1 MAMIQCNKFAVL
13 RMSVSAWRW
22 AAASVAALSLSSLS
36 IAAAQPRPHDAAV
49 SEAELRSDIRILA
62 SDAFEGRGPGTAGE
76 VRTAAHIIGAWSA
89 AGLKPLDGSPTPWL
103 QVVPLVESAP
113 ISAEARFHGQGRSL
127 SFQADELLLAGR
139 DAEVTLKA
147 MPMLFAG
154 YGVNA
159 AGQVPM
165 DVRGKAVVILMSDP
179 SFGDG
184 VWTRNKRMQALA
196 AAGASAVI
204 LAADQGAPW
213 AQLERSLR
221 EVRTI
226 LPSDGAQPPVRG
238 FLSLPA
244 LDKLME
250 KSGSHGTDARQQAQS
265 ADYQGAALPFTMN
278 VSTTSD
284 VHSYE
289 SHNIVARLPGRNP
302 DGKTLL
308 LMGHWDHLGRC
319 GDEEA
324 ADQIC
329 NGAVDNA
336 SGIAAMIAVAKRL
349 GQGERP
355 DRDIIFLATTA
366 EEKGL
371 LGAKHF
377 VNEPPMDL
385 ASITAAFNLDTI
397 AIAPRG
403 AAVAI
408 IGEMKPHYRDAIQH
422 VASQLNRKMDLD
434 GEADAFLH
442 RQDGAAFIAKDVP
455 AFMAGGSFSDMKL
468 LTRFLSGPYHR
479 AGDDQV
485 DDIPLGG
492 AADDSDLHVAL
503 LRFFADR
510 SRWDGEKMIGR

>member
-1 MAMIQCNKFAVL
+1 MAMIHCNNSTARRKSPA
-13 RMSVSAWRW
+13 AWRLT
-22 AAASVAALSLSSLS
+22 AAAIAALSLSSLS
-36 IAAAQPRPHDAAV
+36 VASAQPRPSDAAV
-49 SEAELRSDIRILA
+49 SEAELRQDIRILA
-62 SDAFEGRGPGTAGE
+62 GDAFEGREPGTAGE
-76 VRTAAHIIGAWSA
+76 VRTAAHIIGAWAA
-89 AGLKPLDGSPTPWL
+89 AGLQPMEAGQTPWL
-103 QVVPLVESAP
+103 QVVPLVEAAP

-127 SFQADELLLAGR
+127 SFKDDELLLAGR
-139 DAEVTLKA
+139 DAQVTLKD

-154 YGVNA
+154 YGVDA
-159 AGQVPM
+159 AGRVTM

-184 VWTRNKRMQALA
+184 NLTSRQRMQALA
-196 AAGASAVI
+196 KAGASAV
-204 LAADQGAPW
+204 LVAADNGASW

-221 EVRTI
+221 QLRTMVT
-226 LPSDGAQPPVRG
+226 SDGAQPALRG

-244 LDKLME
+244 LDRLME
-250 KSGSHGTDARQQAQS
+250 KSGSSGTAARNQAEV
-265 ADYQGAALPFTMN
+265 ADYQGVALPFTMDASA
-278 VSTTSD
+278 VSD
-284 VHSYE
+284 VRAYE
-289 SHNIVARLPGRNP
+289 SHNVVARLAGRNP
-302 DGKTLL
+302 DGKSVL

-319 GDEEA
+319 GDEGA

-349 GQGERP
+349 GKGERP

-377 VNEPPMDL
+377 VNEPPIAL
-385 ASITAAFNLDTI
+385 PTITAAFNLDTI

-403 AAVAI
+403 APVAI
-408 IGEMKPHYRDAIQH
+408 IGEMQPHYRDAIQH
-422 VASQLNRKMDLD
+422 VASQLNRKMDSD

-442 RQDGAAFIAKDVP
+442 RQDGAAFIAKQVP

-468 LTRFLSGPYHR
+468 LQRFLSGPYHR
-479 AGDDQV
+479 PGDDQV
-485 DDIPLGG
+485 ETIPLGG

-510 SRWDGEKMIGR
+510 SRWDGEKMIQR